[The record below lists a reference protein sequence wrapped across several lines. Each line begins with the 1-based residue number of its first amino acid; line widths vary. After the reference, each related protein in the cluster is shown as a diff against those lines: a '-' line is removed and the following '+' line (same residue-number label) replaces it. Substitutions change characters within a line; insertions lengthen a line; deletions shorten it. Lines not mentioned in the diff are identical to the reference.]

1 MRFAFRVGMT
11 FLRRRLACASLPLVA
26 SLLGCGVGPGGDPS
40 ATDVP
45 REDAGLI
52 ADEEGNVSPRTE
64 AGADAFDAGGGV
76 PGDAATALADG
87 ASPAAF
93 RLRHPGLLSGM
104 DDLRAIKQH
113 VVDGDAPWA
122 GEIAHLR
129 ARVAASTLRTPPPR
143 PIYCGSY
150 NKDPQGN
157 TIPEC
162 DYAVDNGIDAYSF
175 ALLGYLTDTT
185 SYSEDA
191 VRIVMTW
198 ADSFKGFDAA
208 GSNALL
214 QAGWTAPWFAN
225 AAEILRHTY
234 AGWTADHTRR
244 ATALLRLLLPQVA
257 DETAGAYN
265 NWLHSRI
272 EAHIAIAIFL
282 DDPAMLAT
290 AIAQWKSNTPSYFY
304 IGADRQVPV
313 PPHRTVAPASLAAT
327 WDTPSYVP
335 GMTMETCRDL
345 NHQGLGV
352 RSIFNSLAMAR
363 TQGIDALSGSDLRER
378 LTTFLEEQARW
389 MVSKKDP
396 PGACHAPIVLS
407 PGSAPTH
414 MDSATPIPFE
424 IAVTS
429 LSSTAAPLPGARA
442 AILAMPSTSAGRWV
456 TKWETLTHHPA
467 PN

>member
-1 MRFAFRVGMT
+1 MGTLHRGFARV
-11 FLRRRLACASLPLVA
+11 CVPLIA
-26 SLLGCGVGPGGDPS
+26 SLLACGGTPGGDPGAS
-40 ATDVP
+40 DVP
-45 REDAGLI
+45 RDDAGPV
-52 ADEEGNVSPRTE
+52 ADEAGKSGPADGPRVTE
-64 AGADAFDAGGGV
+64 ADASAVDAGSRA
-76 PGDAATALADG
+76 PGDAATALVDG
-87 ASPAAF
+87 ATPAAG

-113 VVDGDAPWA
+113 VLNGDAPWA

-129 ARVAASTLRTPPPR
+129 ARVAASTLRTPPPTR
-143 PIYCGSY
+143 QIYCGSY

-162 DYAVDNGIDAYSF
+162 SYAVDNGIDAYSF
-175 ALLGYLTDTT
+175 ALLGYLTDTA

-191 VRIVMTW
+191 VRFVMTW
-198 ADSFKGFDAA
+198 ADNFKGFDAA

-225 AAEILRHTY
+225 AAEILRYTY
-234 AGWTADHTRR
+234 SGWTTDHTRR
-244 ATALLRLLLPQVA
+244 ATALLRLLLAQVS

-265 NWLHSRI
+265 NWLHARI

-290 AIAQWKSNTPSYFY
+290 AIAQWKANTPSYFY
-304 IGADRQVPV
+304 IGADRQAPV
-313 PPHRTVAPASLAAT
+313 PPHRAVAPASLAAT
-327 WDTPSYVP
+327 WDTPTYVP

-363 TQGIDALSGSDLRER
+363 TQGIDALGGSDIRER

-396 PGACHAPIVLS
+396 PGACRAPIVVV

-414 MDSATPIPFE
+414 MDSATPVPFE

-429 LSSTAAPLPGARA
+429 LSSAAAPLPGARA
-442 AILAMPSTSAGRWV
+442 AILAVPSTSAGRWV
-456 TKWETLTHHPA
+456 TKWETLTHHAA